1 MPKMIR
7 AKVFRSSDRLCGL
20 EVKGHANYDHYG
32 QDVVCASVSS
42 IITGGFNAFD
52 DKEIKEISLKEGL
65 AKIKIV
71 ESDSAVL
78 KLQVIITQL
87 ETLKQ
92 VYPQNITIENERR
105 CKK

>member
-7 AKVFRSSDRLCGL
+7 AKVFRSTERLCGL
-20 EVKGHANYDHYG
+20 EVKGHANYDQYG

-42 IITGGFNAFD
+42 IITGGFNAFE
-52 DKEIKEISLKEGL
+52 DKEIEEISLKEGL

-92 VYPQNITIENERR
+92 AYPQYITIENERR